1 MGDFKLIVNAQRFDA
16 EAKNAWDAV
25 VPADLQARYGLARS
39 IAPILMA
46 FYVACD
52 RDTPQMGQMMC
63 VKEDAKRIVYPKTN
77 KNRRNSNMF
86 SWVDKNME
94 EKVIQY
100 ASTVLKASRLS
111 PASQEQKA
119 YVDDLVDKART
130 GTGPG
135 LLSYRR
141 YFAYPTGVD
150 IVDFF
155 LITTEKAREL
165 VYYNNNI
172 KKSDNQKVVSL
183 SDYFAIILGSD
194 GNARIRLLERFNTHS
209 DIPRFTTGIELELR
223 HWEASA
229 VLVVNSVLAAIP
241 PNIPA
246 ADKMMAAR
254 TEFGKFYNSRLLRR
268 ADYVIMHP
276 DAWVNRYSLFGK
288 LSTDILLSDAR
299 ERVAAQRAGHV
310 RDHHSDAVLE
320 P

>member
-1 MGDFKLIVNAQRFDA
+1 MGDFRLVANAQRFDA

-25 VPADLQARYGLARS
+25 VPADVQVRYSLSRPT
-39 IAPILMA
+39 APVLVA
-46 FYVACD
+46 FYIIGG
-52 RDTPQMGQMMC
+52 RDIPQMGRMTC

-77 KNRRNSNMF
+77 RNRRDSNIF
-86 SWVDKNME
+86 NWVGENME
-94 EKVIQY
+94 EKAIQY
-100 ASTVLKASRLS
+100 ASTVLKANRLS

-135 LLSYRR
+135 LISHRR
-141 YFAYPTGVD
+141 YFIYPTGVE
-150 IVDFF
+150 VADFF

-165 VYYNNNI
+165 VYYDNNI

-209 DIPRFTTGIELELR
+209 DIPRFTREIELELR

-229 VLVVNSVLAAIP
+229 VLVVNSVLAAVP
-241 PNIPA
+241 PNTPT

-254 TEFGKFYNSRLLRR
+254 IEFDKFYNSRLLRR

-276 DAWVNRYSLFGK
+276 DTWVNRYNLLGK
-288 LSTDILLSDAR
+288 PSTDILIRDAR